1 MKEKIIIHPQVGE
14 VLLVKGGSRHHIRLT
29 VHPKRGIR
37 VSLPS
42 FVSFRAAEKFLD
54 SKISWILDT
63 KERIDKKQKLSETDI
78 SDGASLNIIGGEI
91 LFVKE
96 PYREKIVVRSSGSTS
111 FTIFYGENHSREFV
125 LSGLIMLIRR
135 QAKSYLPSKVSEL
148 AAKYGFRYNRL
159 FLKNNRSNWGS
170 CSSKGNINLNIHLM
184 RLSSELCDHVILHE
198 LCHLKHR
205 NHGLE
210 FHALLNKLCS
220 GQEKEFNREL
230 RRYKPHLS

>member
-29 VHPKRGIR
+29 VHPKKGIR

-42 FVSFRAAEKFLD
+42 LVSFRAAEKFLD

-63 KERIDKKQKLSETDI
+63 KKRIEQKQKLSETEI
-78 SDGASLNIIGGEI
+78 SDGATLNIIGGEI
-91 LFVKE
+91 RFIKE
-96 PYREKIVVRSSGSTS
+96 DSREKLTVRSSGDAS
-111 FTIFYGENHSREFV
+111 FTISYGENHSREFV
-125 LSGLIMLIRR
+125 LSGLTMLIRR
-135 QAKSYLPSKVSEL
+135 QAKSYLPGRLSEL
-148 AAKYGFRYNRL
+148 AAKYGFSYNRL

-184 RLSSELCDHVILHE
+184 RLPARLCDHVILHE

-205 NHGLE
+205 NHGPE
-210 FHALLNKLCS
+210 FHALLNRLCD